1 MSQLATS
8 ASASASAPAPA
19 PAPDADEAVSGRQSR
34 WESLKPLVLDA
45 VVPTA
50 SYYLL
55 SKGFGMSTLAA
66 LAWSSVVPAGRTLW
80 GLVKE
85 RRLNGFA
92 ALILVAGLVGL
103 LLSLLA
109 GDPRL
114 MLAKDSG
121 ITATIGV
128 AVLVSVAVGR
138 PLMTVGLKPW
148 VTKRNPVR
156 TAVWER
162 LVAERGQFARMERAV
177 ALGAFGLAVGALDAA
192 MNMLGVSLQRT
203 YGRSIML
210 GFHAAYS
217 LGGIAGASIA
227 WAGAHWDLSLFVSYL
242 PVVVVLLP
250 AALVGSRWYVDAAAH
265 ATATAT
271 ATATAGAEAGDAGE
285 GKGGPV
291 VFKLLLP
298 LCLVMTFAYIGDST
312 VSNWSAKY
320 LQDVLGSSEEVST
333 VPYNVYMVM
342 TLLGRGLG
350 DLGVRRFG
358 AVAVVRVG
366 SVVAALGFA
375 IVAAAPGAW
384 TGILGFTVLGFGLS
398 VIVPQTFAAAGRQA
412 FERHG
417 PGASDAAVARLNVF
431 NYVGF
436 LIGSPLVGA
445 LGDAWNYRGA
455 MLVPMVLVL
464 VTLLYARSFAP
475 GADRYGDGHER
486 PRTAD
491 VGRGSNGL

>member
-1 MSQLATS
+1 MTDELRRGRASLAFSFLVQGATF
-8 ASASASAPAPA
+8 ALLVTRIPAIQDQYGISDGLLPA
-19 PAPDADEAVSGRQSR
+19 
-34 WESLKPLVLDA
+34 
-45 VVPTA
+45 
-50 SYYLL
+50 
-55 SKGFGMSTLAA
+55 FLAA
-66 LAWSSVVPAGRTLW
+66 VPILAGVGSVATEWLVKRVPPSRVLRWAQPVVLLALLGVGAGDTLW
-80 GLVKE
+80 QV
-85 RRLNGFA
+85 
-92 ALILVAGLVGL
+92 AL
-103 LLSLLA
+103 
-109 GDPRL
+109 
-114 MLAKDSG
+114 
-121 ITATIGV
+121 
-128 AVLVSVAVGR
+128 
-138 PLMTVGLKPW
+138 
-148 VTKRNPVR
+148 
-156 TAVWER
+156 
-162 LVAERGQFARMERAV
+162 
-177 ALGAFGLAVGALDAA
+177 ALGAFGLSVGALDAS
-192 MNMLGVSLQRT
+192 MNMLGVSLQRA

-210 GFHAAYS
+210 GFHAVYS

-250 AALVGSRWYVDAAAH
+250 AALVGSRWYVDAK
-265 ATATAT
+265 
-271 ATATAGAEAGDAGE
+271 AGGVGSVAGDAGEGE

-366 SVVAALGFA
+366 SVVAAIGFA
-375 IVAAAPGAW
+375 VVAVAPGAW
-384 TGILGFTVLGFGLS
+384 TGILGFTVLGLGLC
-398 VIVPQTFAAAGRQA
+398 VIVPQTFAAAGRL
-412 FERHG
+412 F

-445 LGDAWNYRGA
+445 IGDAWNYRGA

-464 VTLLYARSFAP
+464 MTLLYARSFAP

-486 PRTAD
+486 ARTAD
-491 VGRGSNGL
+491 VGRGGNGV